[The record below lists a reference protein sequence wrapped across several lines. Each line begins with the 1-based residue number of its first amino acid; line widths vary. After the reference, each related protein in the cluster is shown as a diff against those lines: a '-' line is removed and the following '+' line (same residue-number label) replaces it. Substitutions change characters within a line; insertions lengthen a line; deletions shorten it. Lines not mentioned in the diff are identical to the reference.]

1 MSSTTDFGPVITILE
16 TRYVEAQKVA
26 DEKLAALNAVRQEA
40 GLPLRQLGIDGAA
53 SDAGMVLTQIK
64 RDTFYGKKQMTAV
77 REYLEMRRAQGDGPA
92 TPREILDALKAGG
105 YRFEAKTADIAL
117 VGLRALLRK
126 ANNVFHRLPGTGAYG
141 LLSWYPNAKPS
152 RDDTEDEGGNGVRRS
167 IPRKKYT
174 SKPHQRSV
182 AGLQRRARLSLKQM
196 RAQRGEK
203 NNAYRNRLRQA
214 SPDQSA

>member
-174 SKPHQRSV
+174 SKPPP
-182 AGLQRRARLSLKQM
+182 KK
-196 RAQRGEK
+196 RGRPPK
-203 NNAYRNRLRQA
+203 ARQA
-214 SPDQSA
+214 KPEAEARAEGGEE